1 MDLINGRQE
10 KGTHMMSFDLGQLQ
24 TGIYSYR
31 LDAGKLSETKKL
43 IVIK

>member
-1 MDLINGRQE
+1 
-10 KGTHMMSFDLGQLQ
+10 MSFDLGQLQ